1 MRLYPDSISPESS
14 PSIERL
20 LSDAQ
25 ARIPRR
31 PGRRERLAE
40 ASVGGAFLVAAVALA
55 LLAPTDRPL
64 DWTDAALATLVLAL
78 ASCVV
83 FEVGSCYTMPTQVA
97 FVPMLF
103 VLPPELAPLL
113 VALGL
118 ALGKLTKVAAGRLS
132 PERVGMALGDSWFA
146 VGPAAVL
153 ALAGGP
159 APSGADWPL
168 YLAALASQ
176 FAVEFVASR
185 ARELLHGH
193 SSLREQL
200 AQLRWV
206 YLVDALLAPVGL
218 GFAFAATVHPW
229 TMALIAP
236 LLLLLWIFAS
246 ERTARLESLIELGNA
261 YRGTARALG
270 DLVGHEDPYTGAHSR
285 SVVALAIEAAEQL
298 DVDPGRRR
306 TVEFGALLHD
316 IGKIAI
322 AKEIL
327 TKPGPLGD
335 REWTIMK
342 THTTEG
348 QRILNRIGGVMSSVG
363 SVVRFTHERF
373 DGSGY
378 PDGLAGDEIP
388 IESRIVACCD
398 AYSAMT
404 TNRPYREAMSDEQAI
419 AELRGNAGTQ
429 FDPDVVE
436 VVVELIRARSGWDEP
451 VLALGNP

>member
-1 MRLYPDSISPESS
+1 
-14 PSIERL
+14 
-20 LSDAQ
+20 
-25 ARIPRR
+25 
-31 PGRRERLAE
+31 
-40 ASVGGAFLVAAVALA
+40 
-55 LLAPTDRPL
+55 
-64 DWTDAALATLVLAL
+64 
-78 ASCVV
+78 
-83 FEVGSCYTMPTQVA
+83 
-97 FVPMLF
+97 
-103 VLPPELAPLL
+103 
-113 VALGL
+113 
-118 ALGKLTKVAAGRLS
+118 
-132 PERVGMALGDSWFA
+132 
-146 VGPAAVL
+146 
-153 ALAGGP
+153 
-159 APSGADWPL
+159 
-168 YLAALASQ
+168 
-176 FAVEFVASR
+176 
-185 ARELLHGH
+185 
-193 SSLREQL
+193 
-200 AQLRWV
+200 V

-218 GFAFAATVHPW
+218 GFAFAAAVHPW

-236 LLLLLWIFAS
+236 LLLLFWIFAR
-246 ERTARLESLIELGNA
+246 ERTARLESLLELGNA

-285 SVVALAIEAAEQL
+285 SVVALAIEAADEL
-298 DVDPGRRR
+298 NVDAGRRR

-327 TKPGPLGD
+327 TKPGPLAD

-363 SVVRFTHERF
+363 NVVRFTHERF

-404 TNRPYREAMSDEQAI
+404 TNRPYRQAMSDEQAI
-419 AELRGNAGTQ
+419 AELRANAGSQ
-429 FDPDVVE
+429 FDPEVVE
-436 VVVELIRARSGWDEP
+436 VVVALIRERSGWDEP